1 MFPLSINA
9 WVIIG
14 LSIIAVFGIGYGRY
28 EHNNYIAFKAKTE
41 AIATIQ
47 EAKND
52 SIAKQQT
59 LVTKGIANE
68 YEAKLS
74 AIKSYYGGLHNASSG
89 SMPSLSN
96 PASVINESAS
106 NQLLACASTTQQLVS
121 LQDWINEQIAI
132 K

>member
-96 PASVINESAS
+96 PASGINESAS